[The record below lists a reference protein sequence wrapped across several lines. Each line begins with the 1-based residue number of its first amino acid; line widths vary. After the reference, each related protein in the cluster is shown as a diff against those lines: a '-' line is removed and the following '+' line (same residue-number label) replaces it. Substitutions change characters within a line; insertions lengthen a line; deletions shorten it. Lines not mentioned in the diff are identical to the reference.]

1 MSPPGLCCHLPAGAG
16 QERRGR
22 DGLRAALG
30 RERSGGEG
38 GGSEGSGSAPGSTKR
53 DTALAGI
60 MRHRDT
66 NRPRPHQS
74 LPAAPERLKR
84 APLSRTGTTPPCCA
98 GRPGDGDAP
107 EKLRLPPCPKLR
119 PSPGKGLGNA
129 AGKAQPGPTTPQRI
143 RGISWPRSWHSP
155 AGSGTAEMI

>member
-98 GRPGDGDAP
+98 GRPGDGMP
-107 EKLRLPPCPKLR
+107 QKSSGSLPAQSCARPRGKGSGMQLGR
-119 PSPGKGLGNA
+119 PSPVPSPRSGSEA
-129 AGKAQPGPTTPQRI
+129 SPGPAP
-143 RGISWPRSWHSP
+143 
-155 AGSGTAEMI
+155 GTAPRAQALLR